1 MPHVIRRPGVLG
13 GTSLAVFLATVHLVN
28 DAITAMLGALL
39 PTLQARFQLGPALL
53 ALIVAVYSIS
63 SSVTQ
68 PFFGAVAEDRSLRL
82 VGAVGVLLASLFLSL
97 IGVAP
102 ALAAVFTLLV
112 IGGMGSAALH
122 PVGTA
127 IAGGPTVP
135 NRVLGVGLFTA
146 GGMIGFALG
155 PVLILAV
162 VSAFGVAVTPW
173 LMVPGI
179 LLAVLVFALLPEW
192 EPHGHRPLRTLIQL
206 RLLRGPIGGL
216 TLASSLA
223 SVAFVTFTSSLPL
236 WLVRQHGLA
245 TDDALIGWT
254 LAAFSLAAGMGS
266 LLGGVLAPRLGRR
279 TTLVG
284 SLAAAGIPLIAVI
297 EFEPGGVPY
306 FVAAIL
312 AGVLLYI
319 SSPINV
325 VIAQDLAPD
334 APATAAGMVLGMSVA
349 ASGVLYVALGWL
361 QEIAGLGAGMVV
373 GFALVIPAAAIALGV
388 LWRYREADRT

>member
-1 MPHVIRRPGVLG
+1 MPHVIRQPGVLG
-13 GTSLAVFLATVHLVN
+13 GTALAVFLAAVHVVN

-39 PTLQARFQLGPALL
+39 PTLQARFELGPTVL
-53 ALIVAVYSIS
+53 ALIVAVYSIA

-68 PFFGAVAEDRSLRL
+68 PVFGALAEDRSPRL
-82 VGAVGVLLASLFLSL
+82 VGATGVLLASLFLSL

-102 ALAAVFTLLV
+102 VLAAVFVLLI

-155 PVLILAV
+155 PVLILSA
-162 VSAFGVAVTPW
+162 VSAFGIAVTPW
-173 LMVPGI
+173 LMAPGI
-179 LLAVLVFALLPEW
+179 LLAVLVYLLLPDW
-192 EPHGHRPLRTLIQL
+192 QPHGRRPLRTLFQL

-216 TLASSLA
+216 TLAASLA
-223 SVAFVTFTSSLPL
+223 SVPFVTFTSSMPI
-236 WLVRQHGLA
+236 WLVREHGLA
-245 TDDALIGWT
+245 TDDGLIGWT
-254 LAAFSLAAGMGS
+254 LAAFSLAAGLGS

-279 TTLVG
+279 IVLVG
-284 SLAAAGIPLIAVI
+284 SLVAAAAPLIAIVGL
-297 EFEPGGVPY
+297 EPGGVPY
-306 FVAAIL
+306 FAAAAL
-312 AGVLLYI
+312 AGVLLYM

-334 APATAAGMVLGMSVA
+334 APATATGMVLGVSVA
-349 ASGVLYVALGWL
+349 VAGALYVALGWL
-361 QEIAGLGAGMVV
+361 QEVVGLGTGMVI
-373 GFALVIPAAAIALGV
+373 GFTLTIPAAVIALAV
-388 LWRYREADRT
+388 LWRHPETER